1 MNKFER
7 SVRLLPER
15 CKGCINCI
23 KYCPTQAIRVRNG
36 KAVIIDEYCIDCGEC
51 IRICQ
56 NHAKAA
62 VYDSL
67 DVLEQYEY
75 TVALPAPTLYSQ
87 FNNLDDVN
95 IVLTALL
102 YLGFDDVFEVSGAA
116 ELVSEESRKYL
127 KEHKDKWPLI
137 SSACPSVVRLIRVR
151 FPNLIEHLIPLD
163 PPVEVAAHLAR
174 QRAMEQTGLPADKI
188 GIIFLSPCPSKVSYS
203 RAPLGKEK
211 SEIDH
216 VLAIKDIYP
225 VLLPFMNEA
234 SKSTLDLSI
243 SGRIGISWGA
253 AGGEAAGLL
262 ANSYLAADGIGN
274 VLQVL
279 EDMEDRKFER
289 LQFIELNAC
298 HGGCVGGTL
307 TVENP
312 YVAKTKLAR
321 LRKYQAVSLSHL
333 EDQPGSAAYWE
344 KPVEYEPVF
353 QLGTNLKESFRM
365 LNEIENYCA
374 RFPGLDCGSCGAPTC
389 KALAEDI
396 VKGKGKVTDCVY
408 LLKENIH
415 EISGEISKMAEEAL
429 LSEASDTECIH
440 MLQGCIRQIADQMKK
455 LDSQM
460 EVLHKTGEDKTEENK
475 IVEDRTEK
483 DKREEK

>member
-1 MNKFER
+1 MNKFVR
-7 SVRLLPER
+7 SVRLMQDR

-36 KAVIIDEYCIDCGEC
+36 KAAIIDEFCIDCGEC

-56 NHAKAA
+56 NHAKVA
-62 VYDSL
+62 VYDQL

-75 TVALPAPTLYSQ
+75 TVALPAPSLYAQ
-87 FNNLDDVN
+87 FNHLDNIN

-102 YLGFDDVFEVSGAA
+102 ELGFDDIFEVSRAA
-116 ELVSEESRKYL
+116 ELVSEESRIYL
-127 KEHKDKWPLI
+127 NEHKEKWPII

-151 FPNLIEHLIPLD
+151 FPNLLDHLLPID
-163 PPVEVAAHLAR
+163 PPVEVAARLAR
-174 QRAMEQTGLPADKI
+174 KLAVEKTGLPPEKI

-216 VLAIKDIYP
+216 VLAIKDIYSP
-225 VLLPFMNEA
+225 LLPLMDEVAEN
-234 SKSTLDLSI
+234 TRDLSC
-243 SGRIGISWGA
+243 SGKIGISWGA
-253 AGGEAAGLL
+253 AGGEAGGLF
-262 ANSYLAADGIGN
+262 ADSYLAADGIGN
-274 VLQVL
+274 VIQVL

-321 LRKYQAVSLSHL
+321 LRGNQENTKESGKLPADSVS
-333 EDQPGSAAYWE
+333 YWE
-344 KPVEYEPVF
+344 NPVEFEPVF
-353 QLGTNLKESFRM
+353 QLGSNIKESFQM
-365 LNEIENYCA
+365 LNDVERYRG

-396 VKGKGKVTDCVY
+396 VKGQAKETDCIYY
-408 LLKENIH
+408 LKDNIH
-415 EISGEISKMAEEAL
+415 QISEEIGDMIEETMS
-429 LSEASDTECIH
+429 SEASDAECIRQLH
-440 MLQGCIRQIADQMKK
+440 GYIRQIAVQMKK
-455 LDSQM
+455 IDSQWGNN
-460 EVLHKTGEDKTEENK
+460 TG
-475 IVEDRTEK
+475 RSGR
-483 DKREEK
+483 KRK

>member
-7 SVRLLPER
+7 SVRLMSKR

-23 KYCPTQAIRVRNG
+23 KHCPTQAIRVRRG
-36 KAVIIDEYCIDCGEC
+36 RAVIIDQYCIDCGEC

-56 NHAKAA
+56 NHAKVA

-67 DVLEQYEY
+67 DDMEKYEY
-75 TVALPAPTLYSQ
+75 TVALPSPALYSQ

-116 ELVSEESRKYL
+116 ELVSEESRKYM
-127 KEHKDKWPLI
+127 KDHKDKLPLI

-151 FPNLIEHLIPLD
+151 FPNLIDHLLPID
-163 PPVEVAAHLAR
+163 PPAEVAARLAR
-174 QRAMEQTGLPADKI
+174 IRAMEQTGLRADQI
-188 GIIFLSPCPSKVSYS
+188 GIFFLSPCPSKVSYV
-203 RAPLGKEK
+203 RAPLGKDK

-243 SGRIGISWGA
+243 SGRIGISWGS
-253 AGGEAAGLL
+253 AGGEAGGLL
-262 ANSYLAADGIGN
+262 ANSYLAADGIEN

-279 EDMEDRKFER
+279 EDMEDRKFEQ

-312 YVAKTKLAR
+312 YVAKAKLAR
-321 LRKYQAVSLSHL
+321 LRKYQAVSVSHL
-333 EDQPGSAAYWE
+333 EDHPESVTYWE
-344 KPVEYEPVF
+344 HPVEYEPVF

-365 LNEIENYCA
+365 LHEMEQYEKQ
-374 RFPGLDCGSCGAPTC
+374 FPGLDCGSCGAPTC

-396 VKGKGKVTDCVY
+396 VKGKGKLTDCIY
-408 LLKENIH
+408 ILKENVH
-415 EISGEISKMAEEAL
+415 EISGHINKMAEDAL
-429 LSEASDTECIH
+429 LSDGSDMGCIH
-440 MLQGCIRQIADQMKK
+440 LLKGYIKEIAGQMER
-455 LDSQM
+455 LDNQM
-460 EVLHKTGEDKTEENK
+460 EVLYKRDSENSD
-475 IVEDRTEK
+475 ET
-483 DKREEK
+483 